1 MCFSV
6 RKSKVQHVDNIC
18 PLIISAQHFLL
29 MQFVSNSL
37 FKATPLFEGSGEIRF
52 LNFHLLCTWVNESH
66 LPSGEMSG
74 NLQHFLFVKGQH
86 LFPKV
91 TAWRCPFTYACACC
105 SMLNCSEPPWSTMVP
120 VQQNFVFCWASGSP
134 RWYFASEHCAERPSS
149 AGFLQTPASDFLK
162 ISVKGVHPCCGYSNI
177 VFPQRNIFGAHPWGI
192 TVASFSLNTSLINAM
207 WFQQCLLSYI
217 F

>member
-1 MCFSV
+1 
-6 RKSKVQHVDNIC
+6 
-18 PLIISAQHFLL
+18 

-52 LNFHLLCTWVNESH
+52 LNSTCCVPGLMKATCHPGKCRAICSIFFLSKDNTCSQRSPPGVVPSRTRAPIVECWTVLNHHDGSRPTELCVLL
-66 LPSGEMSG
+66 
-74 NLQHFLFVKGQH
+74 
-86 LFPKV
+86 
-91 TAWRCPFTYACACC
+91 
-105 SMLNCSEPPWSTMVP
+105 
-120 VQQNFVFCWASGSP
+120 ASSSP
-134 RWYFASEHCAERPSS
+134 RWYFASEHCAERPTSE
-149 AGFLQTPASDFLK
+149 GFLQTPVSDFLK

-177 VFPQRNIFGAHPWGI
+177 VFPQRNIFGAHPWWV

>member
-1 MCFSV
+1 
-6 RKSKVQHVDNIC
+6 
-18 PLIISAQHFLL
+18 

-134 RWYFASEHCAERPSS
+134 RWYFASEHCVSDLHLRAFSKHQPQTFSKFPSKES
-149 AGFLQTPASDFLK
+149 TPA
-162 ISVKGVHPCCGYSNI
+162 VV
-177 VFPQRNIFGAHPWGI
+177 
-192 TVASFSLNTSLINAM
+192 TVTSFSLNATSLEPTPEGL
-207 WFQQCLLSYI
+207 Q
-217 F
+217 